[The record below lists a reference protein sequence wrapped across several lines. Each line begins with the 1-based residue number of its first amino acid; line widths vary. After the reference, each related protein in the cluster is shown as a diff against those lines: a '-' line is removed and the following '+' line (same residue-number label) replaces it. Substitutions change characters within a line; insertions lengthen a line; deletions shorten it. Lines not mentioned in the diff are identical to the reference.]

1 MVRSVT
7 SAPGQQQLSL
17 PTQPQPQR
25 LVVASSQ
32 PQQQQILRAGGN
44 SINRVFFS
52 TNFSIILGLITT
64 S

>member
-32 PQQQQILRAGGN
+32 PQQQQILRAGDN
-44 SINRVFFS
+44 STVF
-52 TNFSIILGLITT
+52 NWIV
-64 S
+64 